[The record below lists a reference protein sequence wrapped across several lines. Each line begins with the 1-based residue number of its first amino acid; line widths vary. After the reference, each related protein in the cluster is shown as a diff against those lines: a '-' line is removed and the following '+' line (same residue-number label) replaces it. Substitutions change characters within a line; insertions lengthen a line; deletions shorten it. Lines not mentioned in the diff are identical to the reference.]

1 MFEGRKKTPAL
12 ACLVVMASLL
22 PSSALCARCKGYH
35 AVLTPRFAPE
45 NVFDLSAGGM
55 EAAAGRLR
63 EDDRAACRAAIF
75 ERLMDQRRPSAV
87 ESWPPRPDALGR
99 ADSLLGDVYILG
111 VHEGRRLGRDIGWDE
126 NPAESANWEFNLL
139 AMDFLPNLSE
149 AFRVTA
155 DKKYIDRGR
164 EAILDFVRD
173 NADPEALPSRYS
185 WYDHSVAYRS
195 IYAVDFWKLW
205 ASLGERDDSFA
216 SAFIEFI
223 WRHAIYLAEERYYSR
238 MTNHGIFAN
247 IALLRIA
254 AAFPEFLE
262 SKAWRALAVERM
274 EKQASDNY
282 TEDGIHREF
291 APSYHL
297 LATKLMLRFRDDCLR
312 SGGAPLSPGFEA
324 VMAKAVDNIVHLAH
338 PDGEL
343 VLFGDSSTGEFRNAL
358 QSFGP
363 EDPVF
368 LYVSS
373 RGGPGVPP
381 AETSRALH
389 ETGFFMM
396 RSGWG
401 TGRPFSDETFLIAD
415 FSPWGKAH
423 QHEDFLSFELSARGF
438 RWFTDLG
445 TFSYDN
451 DDPGRKYVTSPP
463 AHNIVVPFS
472 EQAAARPRGR
482 ERIEDRTKRPFESI
496 VEHTETLTDP
506 AGRIASCRQ
515 LLARDIGDLEDRVLL
530 IMAMSLEELGSN
542 DQEARECLERI
553 LAMEGGSPY
562 SEIASQL
569 LGTLDLDVEK
579 MVFDDSS
586 DMEVHGRPGTPPART
601 LLPQDE
607 PLKIEGGGIGDPGT
621 SVPDPGVRNDAS
633 PTSQTVRPDI
643 KQSPEVRHWISN
655 GDFDYLEGG
664 FNYCRNFRHER
675 AILFIKPFHFI
686 IVDRIHDG
694 IKFEYGELFHLKPG
708 VKTAGAGNN
717 YLLTAQDSLGCVF
730 MCLSSPPQASSS
742 VIEGRAR
749 AGLQG
754 WYSGSFGNLEPAPVI
769 RYSFTP
775 PEPGDYYFVHAVL
788 PLGTDAAA
796 EYRLVVDEKI
806 SGAPWNPLGGAP
818 LVFTIEEPGYRTAV
832 SFMPS
837 AAFRA
842 QSPQGGRGPE
852 ISVARKRI

>member
-1 MFEGRKKTPAL
+1 MMSA
-12 ACLVVMASLL
+12 LL

-35 AVLTPRFAPE
+35 PVLTARFVPE
-45 NVFDLSAGGM
+45 KVFDLAAGGM
-55 EAAAGRLR
+55 EKAAASLG
-63 EDDRAACRAAIF
+63 DGDRAACRAAIL
-75 ERLMDQRRPSAV
+75 ECLMDEQREVGV
-87 ESWPPRPDALGR
+87 EPWPPRPDALGR
-99 ADSLLGDVYILG
+99 ADSLLKNVYILG
-111 VHEGRRLGRDIGWDE
+111 VHEGRRLGRDIGWNE
-126 NPAESANWEFNLL
+126 NPAKSANWEFNLL

-149 AFRVTA
+149 AFRLTTERR
-155 DKKYIDRGR
+155 YIDMGK

-173 NADPEALPSRYS
+173 NTNPEALPSRYS

-195 IYAVDFWKLW
+195 IHAVDFWKVW
-205 ASLGERDDSFA
+205 VSLGERDDRFA
-216 SAFIEFI
+216 SAFVEFI
-223 WRHAIYLAEERYYSR
+223 WRHAIYLADHRYYSQR
-238 MTNHGIFAN
+238 TNHGIFAN

-274 EKQASDNY
+274 EKQAADNY
-282 TEDGIHREF
+282 TEDGIHMEF

-297 LATKLMLRFRDDCLR
+297 LATRLMLMFRDDCLR

-324 VMAKAVDNIVHLAH
+324 VMEKAVDNIVHLAH
-338 PDGEL
+338 PDGKL
-343 VLFGDSSTGEFRNAL
+343 VLFGDSSAEELRNML
-358 QSFGP
+358 PSFTP
-363 EDPVF
+363 EDSVL

-373 RGGPGVPP
+373 QGAHGVPP
-381 AETSRALH
+381 AETSKALH
-389 ETGFFMM
+389 KTGFFMM

-401 TGRPFSDETFLIAD
+401 TERPFSGETFLIAD

-451 DDPGRKYVTSPP
+451 DDPGRKYVTSPL

-472 EQAAARPRGR
+472 KQTATKQSGR
-482 ERIEDRTKRPFESI
+482 KRIKDKTKRPFESI

-506 AGRIASCRQ
+506 ADRIASCRQ

-553 LAMEGGSPY
+553 LAAEGGSPY
-562 SEIASQL
+562 SEIAAQL
-569 LGTLDLDVEK
+569 LETLDLDAEK

-586 DMEVHGRPGTPPART
+586 DMEAHSLPGTLPPRT
-601 LLPQDE
+601 LLPQKDQ
-607 PLKIEGGGIGDPGT
+607 LKIEGGGIADHKT
-621 SVPDPGVRNDAS
+621 AMPDDDGRMDAS
-633 PTSQTVRPDI
+633 PPSNTVRPDSR
-643 KQSPEVRHWISN
+643 QSPEVRHWISN
-655 GDFDYLEGG
+655 GEFDYLEGG

-675 AILFIKPFHFI
+675 AILFIKPFHFV

-694 IKFEYGELFHLKPG
+694 IKFEYEELFHLKPG

-717 YLLTAQDSLGCVF
+717 YLLTAEDSLGCLFV
-730 MCLSSPPQASSS
+730 CLSSPPQASSS
-742 VIEGRAR
+742 IIEGRAR
-749 AGLQG
+749 SGMQG
-754 WYSGSFGNLEPAPVI
+754 WYSGSFGNLEPAPAI
-769 RYSFTP
+769 SYSFTP

-788 PLGTDAAA
+788 PLGTDQATD
-796 EYRLVVDEKI
+796 YRLVIDEKI

-837 AAFRA
+837 ALFRA
-842 QSPQGGRGPE
+842 KKSGEDGGSPE
-852 ISVARKRI
+852 ISVKRSRL